1 MSAWL
6 FALSLVAIPEPQDK
20 DALLG
25 LKKVQMDSSSFYK
38 GPSRLSGTVRDA
50 KKGEEVAVTAV
61 EGRFSKVKLSGGETG
76 YILSTSLVPKE
87 KFDPGPSSAA
97 EMSKL
102 DAQAYEGRRFD
113 PATEAEYRKEKGKN
127 LDDAYIALDKLMERP
142 TYKSH
147 RQQLEEELRKFR
159 QEGKL
164 GEYAGK

>member
-1 MSAWL
+1 MLSWTIAW
-6 FALSLVAIPEPQDK
+6 ALLAAAPQDK
-20 DALLG
+20 AELLG
-25 LKKVQMDSSSFYK
+25 PKKVQMDASSFYK
-38 GPSRLSGTVRDA
+38 GPSRLSGTAGDA
-50 KKGEEVAVTAV
+50 KKGEEVTVVAV
-61 EGRFSKVKLSGGETG
+61 EGRFSKVKRSNGQVA
-76 YILSTSLVPKE
+76 YILSNSLVAKE

-113 PATEAEYRKEKGKN
+113 PATEAEYRKEKGKV

-142 TYKSH
+142 TYKSQ
-147 RQQLEEELRKFR
+147 RQKLEEELRAFR

>member
-1 MSAWL
+1 MMSWTIAW
-6 FALSLVAIPEPQDK
+6 ALLAAAPQDK
-20 DALLG
+20 AELLG
-25 LKKVQMDSSSFYK
+25 PKKVQMDASSFYK
-38 GPSRLSGTVRDA
+38 GPSRLSGVLREA
-50 KKGEEVAVTAV
+50 RKGEEVTVLAV
-61 EGRFSKVKLSGGETG
+61 EGRFSKSKLSTGETA
-76 YILSTSLVPKE
+76 YILSNSLVAKE

-113 PATEAEYRKEKGKN
+113 PATEAEYRKEKGKV

-142 TYKSH
+142 TYKSQ
-147 RQQLEEELRKFR
+147 RQKLEEELRAFR

>member
-1 MSAWL
+1 MTAWL
-6 FALSLVAIPEPQDK
+6 FAASLLAVPEPQDK

-25 LKKVQMDSSSFYK
+25 LKKVQMDASSYYK
-38 GPSRLSGTVRDA
+38 GPSRLSGTAGDA
-50 KKGEEVAVTAV
+50 KKGEEVTVTAV
-61 EGRFSKVKLSGGETG
+61 EGRFSKVKRANGDVA
-76 YILSTSLVPKE
+76 YILSNSLVAKE

-97 EMSKL
+97 EMKNV

-113 PATEAEYRKEKGKN
+113 PATEAEYRKEKGKV

-142 TYKSH
+142 TYKTH
-147 RQQLEEELRKFR
+147 RQQLEDQLRAFR